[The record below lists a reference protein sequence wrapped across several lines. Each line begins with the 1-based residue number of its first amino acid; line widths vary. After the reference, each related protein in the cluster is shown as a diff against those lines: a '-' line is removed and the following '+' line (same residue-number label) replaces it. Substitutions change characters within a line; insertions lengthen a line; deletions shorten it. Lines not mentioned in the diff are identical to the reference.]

1 MRKYSFVLSALAVT
15 GLTAAAQ
22 ALPESTYWFDVRPNT
37 GAAGAATNITSPG
50 APYTIGQG
58 EAVALDDVGI
68 LIAGGGRGN
77 GQILRVSPTLLGGQ
91 HLFNS
96 FPNFDTVGGVPGTGD
111 ANKATGELFLYCD
124 VLANQDSPAGT
135 NDVISS
141 IGLDMAISTSAATPR
156 FEIGSVAYSWIYNDT
171 GGNANFGTANG
182 TSSRTGVVGAKYV
195 KVPVAGTPAVY
206 ASAGGL
212 VVGGPY
218 RLGSLKITGA
228 ARDAVSCTTAAN
240 THANNSTYNV
250 TMSINNLLV
259 TRTFSTG
266 GNATPEERVSLGY
279 TGGALEADV
288 SGNTVGGAGA
298 RDAVIQVRLA
308 HDGNGSGNVNNLDIS
323 GANGF
328 NTAQAAGANITQ
340 RQRYLFDRNNNGS
353 INNLDISGANGF
365 NGIQATTCP

>member
-1 MRKYSFVLSALAVT
+1 MRKYSFILSAVAVT
-15 GLTAAAQ
+15 GLTVVAQ
-22 ALPESTYWFDVRPNT
+22 AAPESTYWFDARPNT
-37 GAAGAATNITSPG
+37 GAAGTAGNITSPG

-77 GQILRVSPTLLGGQ
+77 GQILRVSPTLAGGQ

-96 FPNFDTVGGVPGTGD
+96 FPNFDTVAGVPGTGD
-111 ANKATGELFLYCD
+111 ANKSTGELYLYCD
-124 VLANQDSPAGT
+124 VLANQDAPAGT

-141 IGLDMAISTSAATPR
+141 IGLDMAIATSVATPR
-156 FEIGSVAYSWIYNDT
+156 FEIGTVAWSWTLTDATVPVNY
-171 GGNANFGTANG
+171 GFANG
-182 TSSRTGVVGAKYV
+182 VSSRTGVVGAKYV
-195 KVPVAGTPAVY
+195 KVPVSGASTY
-206 ASAGGL
+206 ATAGGL
-212 VVGGPY
+212 TVGGPY
-218 RLGSLKITGA
+218 RLGRLAITGA
-228 ARDAVSCTTAAN
+228 ARDAVSCATAAN

-250 TMSINNLLV
+250 NLSVNNLLV
-259 TRTFSTG
+259 TRTFSSG
-266 GNATPEERVSLGY
+266 GNASPEERVSLGY

-328 NTAQAAGANITQ
+328 NTAQAAGLNITQ